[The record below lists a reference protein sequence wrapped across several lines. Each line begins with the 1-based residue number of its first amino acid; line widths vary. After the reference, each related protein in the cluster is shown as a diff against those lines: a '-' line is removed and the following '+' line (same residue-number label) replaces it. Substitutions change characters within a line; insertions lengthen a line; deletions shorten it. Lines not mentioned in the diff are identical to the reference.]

1 MEFLEPEDVTS
12 AVAQNGQELNGR
24 MIKISKKR
32 TNLLKYLLADPM
44 GGRGGWL
51 GQSPYFG
58 GRARRFGMQPYASPY
73 SSYGYRPRGRGRG
86 FYAGF
91 QGYQG

>member
-12 AVAQNGQELNGR
+12 AVAQSGQEFKGR

-32 TNLLKYLLADPM
+32 TNLPKYLLADPM

-58 GRARRFGMQPYASPY
+58 GRAGRFGMQSYA
-73 SSYGYRPRGRGRG
+73 
-86 FYAGF
+86 
-91 QGYQG
+91 